1 MVISSLLLMKKALYA
16 VPVSAPGMVAAT
28 GKAMNGLLNEPVLL
42 EFRQE
47 RFVVDLEGFRGL
59 SFVSTAVVHYALN
72 VHAFDV
78 V

>member
-28 GKAMNGLLNEPVLL
+28 GEAMNGLLNEPVLL
-42 EFRQE
+42 EFRQQC
-47 RFVVDLEGFRGL
+47 FVVDPEGLRGL
-59 SFVSTAVVHYALN
+59 SFVSAAVVHHALN